1 VKFLISKE
9 GNKVEYLMAGGF
21 WLGKE
26 AAVRSRFINGI
37 DFETNFDF
45 MRRNH
50 ASVDEMFTDLSCQL
64 YVQWNEEIEALFAEL
79 IEITSLQQICSQTLR
94 NGFISISV
102 IPNKWQDARKHE
114 ENPNEYVY
122 YNHLLEI
129 YCEQEELCKEYVALI
144 GDLLETLWD
153 RDIMAIACSN
163 FEKVLPYQGGYGYR

>member
-9 GNKVEYLMAGGF
+9 GSKIEYLMAGGF

-26 AAVRSRFINGI
+26 TIVRSRFTNGI

-50 ASVDEMFTDLSCQL
+50 ASMDEMFADLSCQL
-64 YVQWNEEIEALFAEL
+64 YIQWNEAAETLFAEL
-79 IEITSLQQICSQTLR
+79 IELTSLQQICSQTLR

-102 IPNKWQDARKHE
+102 IPNKWHDAKKHK
-114 ENPNEYVY
+114 ENPSEYVY

-129 YCEQEELCKEYVALI
+129 YCEQEDMCKEYVALI
-144 GDLLETLWD
+144 GGLLESLWD
-153 RDIMAIACSN
+153 MGIKVVACSA
-163 FEKVLPYQGGYGYR
+163 FEEVLPYQGGYGYI